1 MAAVTRPGSRGES
14 TRESSAERAPEWR
27 LGRGWS
33 ASEVRERLHALPRR
47 RSTAPH
53 PEDEEGREGRSR
65 RWRHYF
71 SEAPIAREP
80 PGPPV
85 ADGAFE
91 RARKLVEC
99 YAFSDPRI
107 VEAHFDP
114 SAPLLGRYMLLEI
127 KVLGAHYLCG
137 VVVGAVH
144 DKAAVKESVFEFR
157 YDTLLGHLEAGSEW
171 FSLSKD
177 HETGSVDFRIRA
189 TWRPGQFPNWWSRL
203 GFEWLARRYQRAW
216 HRLAYVRLRAAL
228 GDADLAPLPPR
239 RRLLQRGRPLP
250 EPRITSVASPSPPSG
265 LLVEVQE

>member
-1 MAAVTRPGSRGES
+1 MAAAT
-14 TRESSAERAPEWR
+14 PEWR

-33 ASEVRERLHALPRR
+33 AAEVLARLAELPGRP
-47 RSTAPH
+47 STAPR
-53 PEDEEGREGRSR
+53 PGDEEAGAGTTG
-65 RWRHYF
+65 WRHYS
-71 SEAPIAREP
+71 SEAPIAREA
-80 PGPPV
+80 PGPPA

-91 RARKLVEC
+91 RARALIER
-99 YAFSDPRI
+99 YTFSDPRI
-107 VEAHFDP
+107 VRAHFDAE
-114 SAPLLGRYMLLEI
+114 APLLGRHMLLEI
-127 KVLGAHYLCG
+127 KVLGVHYLCG

-144 DKAAVKESVFEFR
+144 REAALGESVFEFR

-228 GDADLAPLPPR
+228 GEHDLAPLPAR
-239 RRLLQRGRPLP
+239 RRLLREARALP
-250 EPRITSVASPSPPSG
+250 EPSISSVASPVPPSG
-265 LLVEVQE
+265 LVVEVQE